1 MVIMLITRFP
11 KNNCNNMYENS
22 WGSSHCGT
30 AEMNPT
36 SICEDAGSVPDLT
49 GIALSCS
56 IGCRHS
62 LDPAWLWLWRRLAAV
77 DPIRPLAWELAYTTG
92 APLKKK
98 RQKKK
103 VGKIWALPNI
113 LYFNGNFF
121 LFWPNQWLMEFLG
134 QGSNSGRSCDLH
146 HSCGNAGSL
155 TTALGQALNQQCHRD
170 KLDL

>member
-103 VGKIWALPNI
+103 KKLGKFEHYRIFYILTEIFSFFGRTNGLWNSWARDQI
-113 LYFNGNFF
+113 QVAVVTY
-121 LFWPNQWLMEFLG
+121 
-134 QGSNSGRSCDLH
+134 
-146 HSCGNAGSL
+146 
-155 TTALGQALNQQCHRD
+155 TTAAATLGP
-170 KLDL
+170 